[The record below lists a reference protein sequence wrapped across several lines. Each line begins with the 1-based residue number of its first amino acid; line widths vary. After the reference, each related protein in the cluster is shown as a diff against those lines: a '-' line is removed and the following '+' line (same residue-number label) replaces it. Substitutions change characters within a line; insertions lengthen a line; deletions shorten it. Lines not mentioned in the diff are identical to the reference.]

1 MLHAASRPADD
12 FLPDLTHDNV
22 RPSVIDIA
30 RSQPQQ
36 PASGRY
42 GARSRPNIPVIAAI
56 LILHILFIGALIQM
70 RSHAQRVQEAKLTV
84 VNLSPPPP

>member
-12 FLPDLTHDNV
+12 FLPDLTLDHV

-36 PASGRY
+36 PAPGRY

-56 LILHILFIGALIQM
+56 LILHILLIGALIQM
-70 RSHAQRVQEAKLTV
+70 RSQIGRAHV
-84 VNLSPPPP
+84 